1 MNILKQRLRNGKG
14 ISKEY
19 QEQKKKRE
27 LPLAGIRCTTFHG
40 SYTE

>member
-1 MNILKQRLRNGKG
+1 MA
-14 ISKEY
+14 KEF
-19 QEQKKKRE
+19 QKNTKNKKKRE